1 MPFEIIT
8 PKDLDQRG
16 SQLSVQL
23 SNDCVKNV
31 FKELE
36 KRGIIVNIH
45 IEINFF
51 RLE

>member
-36 KRGIIVNIH
+36 KRGIIKSVNGKY
-45 IEINFF
+45 ELND
-51 RLE
+51 